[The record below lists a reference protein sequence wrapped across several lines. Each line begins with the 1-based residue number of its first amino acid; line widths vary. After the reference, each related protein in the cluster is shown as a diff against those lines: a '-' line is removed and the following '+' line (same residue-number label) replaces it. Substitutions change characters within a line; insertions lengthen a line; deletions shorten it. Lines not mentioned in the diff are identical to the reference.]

1 MAKKKHEEKASGSQ
15 ESGAPELTA
24 AWAALD
30 RGDVRTARRD
40 AKAVLAG
47 SASDGVKAEARDVL
61 SRTGLE
67 LGIRLTLAGMLV
79 AVIVIVIALASR

>member
-1 MAKKKHEEKASGSQ
+1 MAKKKQPETPSSEP
-15 ESGAPELTA
+15 GAPELVQ

-30 RGDVRTARRD
+30 RGDVRAARRD

-47 SASDGVKAEARDVL
+47 SASDAVKAEAKDVL

-67 LGIRLTLAGMLV
+67 LGIRLTLASMLV
-79 AVIVIVIALASR
+79 AVIVILIALANR

>member
-1 MAKKKHEEKASGSQ
+1 MSKKKNDEKASEEG
-15 ESGAPELTA
+15 GAPELTE

-30 RGDVRTARRD
+30 RGDVRAARRD

-47 SASDGVKAEARDVL
+47 SAADPVKAEARDVL

-67 LGIRLTLAGMLV
+67 LGIRLTLAGMLL
-79 AVIVIVIALASR
+79 AVIVVLIALASR